1 MINKLRKSLTLAT
14 GLSLAAVGLGTAA
27 AVAANIE
34 ATPTTIRHSE
44 LESAPPQQRS
54 QEEFLIASYCA
65 KVTNTRGAALT
76 VRSGPGTSYRAIGSV
91 QPGQLVTVLKR
102 NNAQMNSEAWRWLD
116 IQYGSKGQGWVSSNY
131 IGPSISCST
140 VRGRA

>member
-1 MINKLRKSLTLAT
+1 MINNLRKSIKVVT

-27 AVAANIE
+27 VAANIQ
-34 ATPTTIRHSE
+34 ATPTTTRHSE

-65 KVTNTRGAALT
+65 KVTNTRGAALR
-76 VRSGPGTSYRAIGSV
+76 VRSGPGTTYQAIGSV
-91 QPGQLVTVLKR
+91 QPGQVVTVLKR
-102 NNAQMNSEAWRWLD
+102 NNAPVNSAAWRWLQ

-131 IGPSISCST
+131 IGSGISCST